1 LSVDWSGLAQV
12 AWVSL
17 LFGAGVVV
25 VFSIGLIGLSRFQVA
40 RSSAPSPGASQG
52 SPVVAD
58 LEMELETRWE
68 ATTARTADLVWAG
81 LCFTVCAAA
90 VVYGLYLII
99 PQFHN

>member
-1 LSVDWSGLAQV
+1 MSVDWSGLAQV

-25 VFSIGLIGLSRFQVA
+25 VFSFGLIGLSRFQVA
-40 RSSAPSPGASQG
+40 RGSAPAPGSSQD
-52 SPVVAD
+52 SAAVTD

-81 LCFTVCAAA
+81 LCFAVCAAA
-90 VVYGLYLII
+90 VLYGLYLII
-99 PQFHN
+99 PQFHK